1 MAEKA
6 TASDLT
12 VSSDSE
18 KHTIETPVGELS
30 VWVKDLSW
38 IERQEALSQF
48 VSLGS
53 DGDGNMTPNIDF
65 GGYWRFVFKRCIT
78 KTDPDLTL
86 EQLLAL
92 KPEVGAEVQ
101 KLLPSFDS
109 LMAGMQG
116 GITGPLA

>member
-92 KPEVGAEVQ
+92 KPEVGVEVQ

>member
-116 GITGPLA
+116 CITGLLA

>member
-86 EQLLAL
+86 EQLLEL

>member
-1 MAEKA
+1 MEKA

-12 VSSDSE
+12 VSSNSE

-48 VSLGS
+48 VTLAPDAS
-53 DGDGNMTPNIDF
+53 GNMTPNIDF

-78 KTDPDLTL
+78 KTDPDLSV

-92 KPEVGAEVQ
+92 KPEVGNEVQ
-101 KLLPSFDS
+101 RLLPSFDS

-116 GITGPLA
+116 SETTGPLA

>member
-12 VSSDSE
+12 VSNDSE
-18 KHTIETPVGELS
+18 QHTIETPVGELS

-48 VSLGS
+48 VTLSS
-53 DGDGNMTPNIDF
+53 DGDGNMQPNIDF

-78 KTDPDLTL
+78 KTDPDLSV

-101 KLLPSFDS
+101 KLLPS
-109 LMAGMQG
+109 
-116 GITGPLA
+116 LA

>member
-78 KTDPDLTL
+78 KTDPELTL